1 MQLVNGVEMKEN
13 TINYKGIRTN
23 NLKNIDVS
31 IKKGTLIG
39 IAGPSGSGKSSLA
52 YGTIHSISEFEWNK
66 ISNENISS
74 YDFKIDEYTNVI
86 PSISLKQDNTNSNPR
101 STIATFLHIDK
112 IFQQQIMF
120 LLLYFPLITLVIV
133 ALNVL
138 D

>member
-1 MQLVNGVEMKEN
+1 MKEN

-66 ISNENISS
+66 ISNENINS

-112 IFQQQIMF
+112 IFRLFFQQQIMF